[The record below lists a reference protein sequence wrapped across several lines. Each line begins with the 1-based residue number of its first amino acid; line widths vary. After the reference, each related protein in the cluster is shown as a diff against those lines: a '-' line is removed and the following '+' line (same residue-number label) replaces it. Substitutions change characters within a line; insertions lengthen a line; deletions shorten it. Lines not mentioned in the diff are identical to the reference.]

1 MKRRFVLCVL
11 HVALLAVLA
20 VPAAWARAAD
30 DAPALPS
37 GEARSARSTSTKA
50 APSGAHAN
58 GNDTARPLSIE
69 DVVGMESM
77 RDADVSRA
85 GDAVVWVR
93 RRVDLDADRTT
104 GHVMLTRIDEGET
117 VQLTRGRHRDRSPRF
132 SPDGRRVA
140 FIGTRAKKQEPQVWL
155 LDLRGGEPERVT
167 SWSTGVRAFAWL
179 DDSTLVFSA
188 REDST
193 YRERELRRTHDDA
206 EVVADAEHYPPV
218 RLFARNLR
226 THHTRRLTHNTG
238 QITEFAVS
246 PDGRRIVLA
255 INRDV
260 NYGYNN
266 EVPPAQYLYDVARGA
281 LVEICRAP
289 HVDPYDFAWASD
301 GSGFWCRR
309 DVASDTTD
317 TFVALSMLHWF
328 DLRDSTLTRVPVRQ
342 DRGLGGAFVVVRD
355 GLLAALA
362 DGVTDRIV
370 HLSGAPLRPR
380 VRRVPSARTLRL
392 LAAQPGG
399 DRIVYAAATA
409 ATIPDVMTA
418 RIDGARLRGERP
430 LVTLNER
437 LRHRRLARREI
448 VRWAGA
454 RGDTV
459 EGILYY
465 PVDWDSSRAWPLVAW
480 IHGGPSSRNM
490 DFFSERWSAY
500 PHLLAGRGAFVL
512 TVNYHGSSGYGLE
525 WLESIRGH
533 YYELEVPDILRG
545 VDAQVARGL
554 AHPDSLGIM
563 GWSNGSILSIACC
576 IESDRFKVLCAGAG
590 DVNWTSDYGNC
601 AFGAGFD
608 EAYFGGTPWANTQAY
623 IDKSP
628 LFRMEKVTTPTIIF
642 FGEKDTSVPTEQG
655 WQHFRALERI
665 GKVPVR
671 FVLFPG
677 TGHGLSRPAHQ
688 RRKMREELAWIDRYL
703 FGRPLPDDPLYGPD
717 TPLARALA
725 LAKAAR
731 VGALYG
737 REVDASL
744 VPETVPAGE
753 VEVSRFE
760 VTNAQFAAFDPNFT
774 YPPGADNLPVTNVSY
789 PLAQTYCM
797 WLSRRTGHT
806 WRLPTR
812 AEMDAWMARA
822 KGHRGNTLER
832 WVGRTPTPD
841 ELERLREVIAKL
853 EETRSLLEPV
863 GRFAPVDGIYDL
875 DGNAAEWVTGPDGEG
890 EIVGACA
897 VTLSDADGSERPP
910 LSYVGFRVVRERR

>member
-1 MKRRFVLCVL
+1 MKHRVTVCVF
-11 HVALLAVLA
+11 LLTGLAAGARSPRAV
-20 VPAAWARAAD
+20 
-30 DAPALPS
+30 
-37 GEARSARSTSTKA
+37 EAR
-50 APSGAHAN
+50 
-58 GNDTARPLSIE
+58 DARPLSIE

-77 RDADVSRA
+77 RDVEVARA
-85 GDAVVWVR
+85 GDAVAWIR
-93 RRVDLDADRTT
+93 RRVDLEADRVT
-104 GHVMLTRIDEGET
+104 GHVMLTRLDDGET
-117 VQLTRGRHRDRSPRF
+117 IQLTRGNHRDRSPRF
-132 SPDGRRVA
+132 SPDGRRLA
-140 FIGTRAKKQEPQVWL
+140 FIGSRGKPHTPQVWL

-167 SWSTGVRAFAWL
+167 SWPTGVRALAWL
-179 DDSTLVFSA
+179 DDSTLVFTA

-193 YRERELRRTHDDA
+193 YRERELARGHDDA
-206 EVVADAEHYPPV
+206 QVVADADHYPPV
-218 RLFARNLR
+218 RLFARDLR
-226 THHTRRLTHNTG
+226 ARRTRRLTRNAG

-260 NYGYNN
+260 DYRYNN
-266 EVPPAQYLYDVARGA
+266 DVPPAQYLYDVDRGA

-289 HVDPYDFAWASD
+289 HVDPYDFAWAGD
-301 GSGFWCRR
+301 ASGFWCRR

-317 TFVALSMLHWF
+317 TFVSIAKLYWY
-328 DLRDSTLTRVPVRQ
+328 DLGDSSLVRVPLRQ
-342 DRGLGGAFVVVRD
+342 DRGLGGSYVAVHD
-355 GLLAALA
+355 GLLVALA

-370 HLSGAPLRPR
+370 HLSGSPRRPR
-380 VRRVPSARTLRL
+380 VRPVHTSRTVRL
-392 LAAQPGG
+392 LAAQPGAA
-399 DRIVYAAATA
+399 RIVYAMADA
-409 ATIPDVMTA
+409 ATIPEVMTA
-418 RIDGARLRGERP
+418 RLDGARLRDAMR
-430 LVTLNER
+430 LVDLNTA
-437 LRHRRLARREI
+437 LRRRRLARREI

-465 PVDWDSSRAWPLVAW
+465 PVDWDSTRAWPLVAW
-480 IHGGPSSRNM
+480 IHGGPSARNM

-500 PHLLAGRGAFVL
+500 PHLLAGHGAFVL

-525 WLESIRGH
+525 WVESIRGH

-545 VDAQVARGL
+545 IDAQVARGL
-554 AHPDSLGIM
+554 ADPDSLGIM
-563 GWSNGSILSIACC
+563 GWSNGSILAIACC
-576 IESDRFKVLCAGAG
+576 VESDRFRVLCAGAG

-608 EAYFGGTPWANTQAY
+608 EAYFGGTPWSNPQAY
-623 IDKSP
+623 VDKSP
-628 LFRMEKVTTPTIIF
+628 LFRMQRVTAPTIIF

-655 WQHFRALERI
+655 WQHFRALQRI

-677 TGHGLSRPAHQ
+677 AGHGLSRPAHQ
-688 RRKMREELAWIDRYL
+688 RRKMREELAWIERHL
-703 FGRPLPDDPLYGPD
+703 WGRPASTDPIYGPD
-717 TPLARALA
+717 SPLARALA

-753 VEVSRFE
+753 VEVGRFE

-774 YPPGADNLPVTNVSY
+774 YPPGADNVPVTNVSF

-797 WLSRRTGHT
+797 WLSRRTGRT

-822 KGHRGNTLER
+822 RGRRGNTLER
-832 WVGRTPTPD
+832 WVGYRPAPD
-841 ELERLREVIAKL
+841 DVARLREVIARL
-853 EETRSLLEPV
+853 ERTRLLLEPV
-863 GRFAPVDGIYDL
+863 GSFAPVDGIYDL
-875 DGNAAEWVTGPDGEG
+875 DGNAAEWVTGADGEG
-890 EIVGACA
+890 EIVGASA
-897 VTLSDADGSERPP
+897 VTLADADPPERPP
-910 LSYVGFRVVRERR
+910 LSYVGFRVVRQRR